1 MKRTITTLVLAA
13 SMMLLAIPAA
23 FATHVDETSH
33 DTAGKGELE
42 CRPGA
47 QDNDIIGSWGITDKD
62 HFVQDWIDR
71 RIELRGLDVNDPEDQ
86 ATIEGWR
93 VDLSKRADATWTF
106 CDKNRDGLACVFW
119 QEFPDGA
126 PYSFAWL
133 ALDNRPFGK

>member
-1 MKRTITTLVLAA
+1 MKRTITTLALAA
-13 SMMLLAIPAA
+13 SLMLLAIPAA
-23 FATHVDETSH
+23 LAEHVDGTSK
-33 DTAGKGELE
+33 DKAGAGSDE

-47 QDNDIIGSWGITDKD
+47 DNDLIGSWGITDQAG
-62 HFVQDWIDR
+62 FVQDWIDH
-71 RIELRGLDVNDPEDQ
+71 RIDVREERGETVDQ
-86 ATIEGWR
+86 ATIDGWR
-93 VDLSKRADATWTF
+93 VDLSRRAVATWTF

>member
-1 MKRTITTLVLAA
+1 MKRTITTLALAA

-23 FATHVDETSH
+23 LAEHVDGTSK
-33 DTAGKGELE
+33 DTAGAYTGDD

-47 QDNDIIGSWGITDKD
+47 GNDLIGSWGLTDQAG
-62 HFVQDWIDR
+62 FVGDWIQH
-71 RIELRGLDVNDPEDQ
+71 RIDVREERGETVSQ
-86 ATIEGWR
+86 ATIDFWM
-93 VDLSKRADATWTF
+93 VDLSERAVATWDF
-106 CDKNRDGLACVFW
+106 CDKNRDELVCVFW